1 MNKEFKQM
9 DLIQK
14 IKYIC
19 SIPVKDDGRALN
31 IIFILCL
38 ISIIGFSV
46 FLFRSFNHF
55 YDRLDNTVQNN
66 IDMNIEYMQNQTM
79 DHIQSIL
86 DSISSNNINNNYEQS
101 KRLYEEYENKLQEKS
116 EIEKEMELMEI
127 MEKWEQLQA

>member
-1 MNKEFKQM
+1 MVEIFLEGIDMNKEFKQM
-9 DLIQK
+9 DLIHK

-86 DSISSNNINNNYEQS
+86 DSISSNNINNN
-101 KRLYEEYENKLQEKS
+101 
-116 EIEKEMELMEI
+116 
-127 MEKWEQLQA
+127 